1 MNYINKCLDA
11 SSKPEKQGQKYEGE
25 AELIASDLLTDRF
38 DYTEWRRLLIDEIN
52 DFDDLDRFRAVY
64 GEPVF
69 KGNPKSVI

>member
-1 MNYINKCLDA
+1 MNYTDRCTDA
-11 SSKPEKQGQKYEGE
+11 SSEPEMQTQTNESETG
-25 AELIASDLLTDRF
+25 LIASDLFTERF